1 MIMSD
6 EIIIDG
12 ITYVSTS
19 DASIHSGLSRDYI
32 ARLCRE
38 GKVRGRRIGKNWY
51 VEKDSFQV
59 FIVEQGYHRGRR
71 AELLAHDRAREYKYH
86 TNRSKVETPPSS
98 IRGSS
103 AREILRSREKVFP
116 SVSQTAFDVHEALA
130 RAIVRK
136 LPTSSGEVL
145 QATAG
150 LASQLS
156 AHTSASLHTLSPL
169 REIAHKLI
177 ALAFALMLMIGTYAF
192 VAPEAM
198 LRASNAL
205 QNAYVSLK
213 DGNVYTF
220 AAHTGTQL
228 AIVVESPGTALAS
241 TVQFVE
247 QCIRFLSKMVSSYI
261 YTSSSPNTAENK
273 GFFSDEARRSSVVI
287 VITPQSVPSSTENWT
302 L

>member
-6 EIIIDG
+6 EITIDG
-12 ITYVSTS
+12 ITYVSTG
-19 DASIHSGLSRDYI
+19 DASIHLGLSRDYI

-38 GKVRGRRIGKNWY
+38 GRVRGRRIGKNWY
-51 VEKDSFQV
+51 VERNSFQM
-59 FIVEQGYHRGRR
+59 FIVEQEYHRKRR
-71 AELLAHDRAREYKYH
+71 AELLAHDRVHEYKNYASK
-86 TNRSKVETPPSS
+86 SKVVTPPDP
-98 IRGSS
+98 IQGSS
-103 AREILRSREKVFP
+103 HEMLRSYEKISP
-116 SVSQTAFDVHEALA
+116 SVSQGAFDVHEALA

-136 LPTSSGEVL
+136 LPASSGEVL
-145 QATAG
+145 RATAG